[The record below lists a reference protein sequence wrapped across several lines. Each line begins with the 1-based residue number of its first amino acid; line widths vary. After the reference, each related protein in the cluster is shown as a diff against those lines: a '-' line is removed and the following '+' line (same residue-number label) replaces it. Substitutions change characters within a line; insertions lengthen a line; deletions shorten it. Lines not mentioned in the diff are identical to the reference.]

1 MRLLFFSLL
10 TLLAAVALGLL
21 AYEDPGYV
29 MISRNDVSYELSL
42 TLFLIMLA
50 AAFATLYLLIRFASR
65 TWKLPRDLRR
75 WRRRRRIKKAH
86 RVSVRGLIEL
96 AQGHWPQAEKDLIKY
111 AEYSEA
117 PLLNYLSAARA
128 AQKQHA
134 HERRDYYLAQAHKST
149 PDADFAV
156 QLTQAELQLVH
167 GQLEQALATLVH
179 LQSISPKHT
188 HVLLLLMR
196 LYEKL
201 QSWGDLRNLLPALKK
216 QKVITEEQHRDLSIR
231 VYSELLEIS
240 ARAGHADKLEQFW
253 QELPRNLRQDT
264 RLIKRYA
271 RHLIELQQF
280 DTAVEVLRPAI
291 NQHWD
296 PDLIYLYGKAKSS
309 KPERQLAQAEGW
321 LKGHEQNAI
330 LLLTLGRLCL
340 YNQLWGKAR
349 SYLEASIG
357 SDPFPETYRE
367 LGLLLEQLD
376 ERDKAAECYR
386 KGIMLGEKLPC

>member
-10 TLLAAVALGLL
+10 TLLAAIVLGLL

-29 MISRNDVSYELSL
+29 LISRAEISYEMSL
-42 TLFLIMLA
+42 TLFLLMLVAGFA
-50 AAFATLYLLIRFASR
+50 ALYVFIRFLSQ
-65 TWKLPRDLRR
+65 TWRMPRHLRR
-75 WRRRRRIKKAH
+75 WRQHRRIQKAH
-86 RVSVRGLIEL
+86 RVSVRGLIDL
-96 AQGHWPQAEKDLIKY
+96 AQGRWPQAEKNLIKY
-111 AEYSEA
+111 AHYSEE

-128 AQKQHA
+128 AQKQLA

-149 PDADFAV
+149 PDANFAV

-167 GQLEQALATLVH
+167 GQLEQSLATLVQ
-179 LQSISPKHT
+179 LQSISPKHA
-188 HVLLLLMR
+188 HVLLLLMQ

-201 QSWGDLRNLLPALKK
+201 QSWGDLKDLLPALKK
-216 QKVITEEQHRDLSIR
+216 QKVITDEQHRELSIK
-231 VYSELLEIS
+231 VYTELLEIT
-240 ARAGHADKLEQFW
+240 AKQNQPQKLTQFW
-253 QELPRNLRQDT
+253 QSLPRNLRQDT
-264 RLIKRYA
+264 HLIKRYA
-271 RHLIELQQF
+271 YHLINMELF
-280 DTAVEVLRPAI
+280 DNATDILRQAI

-296 PDLIYLYGKAKSS
+296 QDLVYLYGKAKSN
-309 KPERQLAQAEGW
+309 KVDKQLAQAENW
-321 LKGHEQNAI
+321 LKGHENNAI

-357 SDPFPETYRE
+357 SNAFPETYRE

-376 ERDKAAECYR
+376 EKDKAADCYR

>member
-50 AAFATLYLLIRFASR
+50 AAFATLYLLIRLASR

-231 VYSELLEIS
+231 VYSELLEIT

-271 RHLIELQQF
+271 HHLIELQQF

>member
-50 AAFATLYLLIRFASR
+50 AAFATLYLLIRLASR

-231 VYSELLEIS
+231 VYSELLEIT
-240 ARAGHADKLEQFW
+240 ARAGHADKLEHFW

-271 RHLIELQQF
+271 HHLIELQQF